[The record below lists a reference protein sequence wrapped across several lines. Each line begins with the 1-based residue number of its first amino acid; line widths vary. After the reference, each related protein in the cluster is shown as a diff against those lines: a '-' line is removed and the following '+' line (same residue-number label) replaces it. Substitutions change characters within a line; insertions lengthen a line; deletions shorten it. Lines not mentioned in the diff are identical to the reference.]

1 MKIFLSLLL
10 GCSSI
15 SLNSAVKFPRE
26 NGITIAGDSFR
37 VGEFSSAAC
46 NFIKFK
52 QEDIHKIEW
61 SIGYD
66 GVSLPAFTVFY
77 ETANKETGQS
87 EYFSVDEN
95 SSGEKVVRLRLND
108 DRGDE
113 ITICCKVES
122 IRDSGYG
129 MIKKYNKEKCT
140 AVPVESERIPQA
152 KVSLN
157 VHKDLVRLGEEV
169 RFTCDLDQ
177 VRDSNLNF
185 IILVNN
191 KQVETKSIYR
201 SEDKQI
207 SSRFTITEDVFYEG
221 QGEKFFIVCILK
233 KGDFELTRDSVTIKR
248 DRSSQQVYPSHSS
261 HSSQGIIQNP
271 RSAKAFL
278 ADPQSHR
285 DHGNDPCH
293 SYVIIEEGSTQGTVI
308 KGELPNEIQKNIHAY
323 GSSDSRYETSEDV
336 VNVLNILGYNGYRVV
351 GMGNNLLNRQTWT
364 LERPYFEFH
373 PNSNRN

>member
-1 MKIFLSLLL
+1 MDILKLIIPSLLIFCSLLSLT
-10 GCSSI
+10 
-15 SLNSAVKFPRE
+15 SAVKFPRE
-26 NGITIAGDSFR
+26 NAITIAGDSFR
-37 VGEFSSAAC
+37 VGEFTSAAC

-66 GVSLPAFTVFY
+66 AVSLPAFTVYY
-77 ETANKETGQS
+77 ETANKQSADS
-87 EYFSVDEN
+87 EYFSIDEH

-108 DRGDE
+108 DREDE

-129 MIKKYNKEKCT
+129 MIKRYNKEKCT

-152 KVSLN
+152 KVSMSVN
-157 VHKDLVRLGEEV
+157 KDLVRLGEEV
-169 RFTCDLDQ
+169 RFTCDLDE

-185 IILVNN
+185 VILMNS
-191 KQVETKSIYR
+191 KQVESKSIYR
-201 SEDKQI
+201 REDKQL

-221 QGEKFFIVCILK
+221 QGEKFSIVCVLK

-248 DRSSQQVYPSHSS
+248 DRISHQVFPTHT
-261 HSSQGIIQNP
+261 SQGIRQNP
-271 RSAKAFL
+271 RKGRFY
-278 ADPQSHR
+278 ADPKSHM
-285 DHGNDPCH
+285 DHGNVPCH
-293 SYVIIEEGSTQGTVI
+293 SNVIIEEGSTQGTVI
-308 KGELPNEIQKNIHAY
+308 IGDIPIDIQGSIHAY
-323 GSSDSRYETSEDV
+323 GSSDSRYETSDDV

-373 PNSNRN
+373 PNAYRN

>member
-285 DHGNDPCH
+285 DHGNVPCH